1 MMMVMVMVMVRMNYH
16 HNLRLRRIG
25 NRETEEEDH
34 AKEYLFH
41 SPSVGPRTWM
51 R

>member
-1 MMMVMVMVMVRMNYH
+1 MVVVMVMMGMDHH

-25 NRETEEEDH
+25 NRETEEEH
-34 AKEYLFH
+34 YAKKYLFH
-41 SPSVGPRTWM
+41 SPSVHRCEGM